1 MKCSLRALA
10 ALGVAFAIVGGCSS
24 SVEVDRVTSTTKEPP
39 RWVTE
44 GLALA
49 RAESAEA
56 LERADLPEAP
66 ALQPS
71 PTEAGSSLM
80 PEPQFIAALGA
91 LGLDPTAA
99 SCIYQG
105 IVGTPLADS
114 VGQLLSVAS
123 DPIAAATAGAIDEGT
138 QRQMLVALAP
148 CLDTNTLLTVLA
160 AVSGIGGTAPSGDG
174 SVNSLIAAVGGKLTT
189 QVSGA
194 DAAAIAKAA
203 GVNLSPEQIQALVA
217 AIAAAK
223 QAEALDP
230 SKVDFSTLDV
240 SKLTKEQIVTLLA
253 ALLRGLTP
261 QQQEQLGRLT
271 AIDLKSLNL
280 DVDVAGLDRQEQGA
294 LFVLLLPFISA
305 GVAMPTGA
313 PPPGVDPGQIY
324 IPPGMD
330 LSAINPL
337 NFVSKENLIRG
348 LGEQYDVPPAQAAC
362 LYDRLRLLDPRLIG
376 EAYLGL
382 SEQGAAQIALAF
394 ISCAV
399 VPS

>member
-123 DPIAAATAGAIDEGT
+123 DPIAAATAGANATSI
-138 QRQMLVALAP
+138 
-148 CLDTNTLLTVLA
+148 
-160 AVSGIGGTAPSGDG
+160 
-174 SVNSLIAAVGGKLTT
+174 
-189 QVSGA
+189 
-194 DAAAIAKAA
+194 
-203 GVNLSPEQIQALVA
+203 
-217 AIAAAK
+217 
-223 QAEALDP
+223 
-230 SKVDFSTLDV
+230 
-240 SKLTKEQIVTLLA
+240 
-253 ALLRGLTP
+253 
-261 QQQEQLGRLT
+261 
-271 AIDLKSLNL
+271 
-280 DVDVAGLDRQEQGA
+280 
-294 LFVLLLPFISA
+294 
-305 GVAMPTGA
+305 
-313 PPPGVDPGQIY
+313 
-324 IPPGMD
+324 
-330 LSAINPL
+330 
-337 NFVSKENLIRG
+337 
-348 LGEQYDVPPAQAAC
+348 
-362 LYDRLRLLDPRLIG
+362 
-376 EAYLGL
+376 
-382 SEQGAAQIALAF
+382 
-394 ISCAV
+394 
-399 VPS
+399 